1 MRRRHPSTCR
11 VSQLGRFH
19 LARLLAVCLIGSL
32 AACAAQ
38 PITRHVKL
46 RPVEPAVK
54 MASFA
59 IAPGHNDASR
69 QVAALV
75 EQKLK
80 TLGHINSDL
89 PDYLVEV
96 SVMSH
101 PASTG
106 ALIPSTEPE
115 AAYVWTDRP
124 NKRYQKSKM
133 TTLVLRIRF
142 LDPETGAPMILTTTR
157 LVSSNISISDSG
169 KRMVDAMFATDP
181 LAMPE
186 TNPSMAR

>member
-1 MRRRHPSTCR
+1 
-11 VSQLGRFH
+11 
-19 LARLLAVCLIGSL
+19 
-32 AACAAQ
+32 
-38 PITRHVKL
+38 
-46 RPVEPAVK
+46 

-157 LVSSNISISDSG
+157 LVSSNISISDSE
-169 KRMVDAMFATDP
+169 REWLMLCSRP
-181 LAMPE
+181 LIPWQCRRRIDQWQGEIEAG
-186 TNPSMAR
+186 TTA